1 MCNDHW
7 ETASVLRETESEPR
21 APCLRPIT
29 REIVADLDT
38 PVSTYLKLAAG
49 GPSFLLESVTGGEHV
64 ARYSFI
70 GLQPRAAF
78 VVRGEQVARH
88 SGPALDVI
96 ETHSGDPFQV
106 LRAALAPHRSEPL
119 PGLPRLVGGLVG
131 YLSYDAVR
139 FFEPTL
145 ELQLHDLPD
154 GIFLLCDTLLA
165 FDHTRG
171 QLLAIA
177 HPTGNSPV
185 EEETARKRLA
195 AIEARLN
202 SPTPVTQPVAVTDTK
217 TQRSHTQPQ
226 FEAMVQCAKEHI
238 AAGDVFQ
245 VVLSQ
250 KFTRQ
255 TKASPFSIYRALRRL
270 NPSPYMFFF
279 DFGNLTP
286 EPLFLIGASPEV
298 HVRME
303 ARRAIL
309 RPIAG
314 TRPRAAT
321 VEQDESLA
329 AELLSDA
336 KERAEHV
343 MLVDLARNDLG
354 RVCEY
359 GSVEVTDM
367 MVVERYSHVMHIVS
381 QVEGDLRSGL
391 DAFDLLAATFPAGTV
406 SGAPKVRAMEI
417 IAELEGNPRGP
428 YAGVVGYVSFDG
440 SMDTCITLR
449 TLYMQGN
456 SVSAQAGAGIVAD
469 SDPANEYAETLSKA
483 QAVALAIEQ
492 AEGYHARPG
501 REP

>member
-1 MCNDHW
+1 MSNNHQKTPSFLGEVDSDP
-7 ETASVLRETESEPR
+7 EV
-21 APCLRPIT
+21 PCLRPIT
-29 REIVADLDT
+29 REIVADLET

-49 GPSFLLESVTGGEHV
+49 RPSFLLESVTGGEHM

-70 GLQPRAAF
+70 GLQPLAAF
-78 VVRGEQVARH
+78 VVRGEHVTQH
-88 SGPALDVI
+88 SGPTLDVI
-96 ETHSGDPFQV
+96 ETQRGDPFQI
-106 LRAALAPHRSEPL
+106 LRSALAPHRSEPP
-119 PGLPRLVGGLVG
+119 PGMPRLVGGLVG

-145 ELQLHDLPD
+145 ELQVHDLPD
-154 GIFLLCDTLLA
+154 GIFFLCDTLLA
-165 FDHTRG
+165 FDHTRSR
-171 QLLAIA
+171 LLAIA
-177 HPTGNSPV
+177 HASGTSPL
-185 EEETARKRLA
+185 EEENARKRLA
-195 AIEARLN
+195 AIETQLN
-202 SPTPVTQPVAVTDTK
+202 KPTPNTQTVAVTDTMIR
-217 TQRSHTQPQ
+217 RSHTQPQ
-226 FEAMVQCAKEHI
+226 FEAMVRRAKERI

-255 TKASPFSIYRALRRL
+255 TESSPFSIYRTLRRL

-303 ARRAIL
+303 AKRAIL

-314 TRPRAAT
+314 TRPRGST
-321 VEQDESLA
+321 PEQDELLA
-329 AELLSDA
+329 TELLADA
-336 KERAEHV
+336 KERAEHI

-381 QVEGDLRSGL
+381 QVEGDLRAGL

-417 IAELEGNPRGP
+417 IAELEDNPRGP

-440 SMDTCITLR
+440 SLDTCITLR
-449 TLYMQGN
+449 TLYMEGN
-456 SVSAQAGAGIVAD
+456 SVTAQAGAGIVAD
-469 SDPANEYAETLSKA
+469 SDPTNEYTETLSKA

-492 AEGYHARPG
+492 AERN
-501 REP
+501 